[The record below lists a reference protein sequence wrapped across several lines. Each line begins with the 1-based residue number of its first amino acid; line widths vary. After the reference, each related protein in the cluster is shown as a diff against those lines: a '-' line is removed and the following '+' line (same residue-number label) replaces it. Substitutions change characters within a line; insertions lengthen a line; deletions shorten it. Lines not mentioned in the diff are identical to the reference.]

1 MAGAAPSVPGVKISA
16 VALVRLGFQ
25 GQFAHL
31 RRRGWPGNRHRPGTG
46 VSWGM
51 VSTTAAVAPVPV
63 RKPNPLDDD
72 PFTLKSITKSDP
84 PVGVD
89 SENWHR
95 YVITQGHN
103 TIVGQLQGSKANTER
118 AVQEIVERLNERRR
132 GKTGRVQLS
141 PGRKKKGATPPP
153 SDD

>member
-1 MAGAAPSVPGVKISA
+1 MAP
-16 VALVRLGFQ
+16 
-25 GQFAHL
+25 
-31 RRRGWPGNRHRPGTG
+31 
-46 VSWGM
+46 
-51 VSTTAAVAPVPV
+51 TTAAALV

-72 PFTLKSITKSDP
+72 PFTLKSISKSEP
-84 PVGVD
+84 PAGVD

-118 AVQEIVERLNERRR
+118 AVLEIVERLNERRR

-153 SDD
+153 AED

>member
-1 MAGAAPSVPGVKISA
+1 MAP
-16 VALVRLGFQ
+16 
-25 GQFAHL
+25 
-31 RRRGWPGNRHRPGTG
+31 
-46 VSWGM
+46 
-51 VSTTAAVAPVPV
+51 TTAAALV

-72 PFTLKSITKSDP
+72 PFTLKSISKSEP

-118 AVQEIVERLNERRR
+118 AVLEIVERLNERRR

-153 SDD
+153 AED

>member
-1 MAGAAPSVPGVKISA
+1 
-16 VALVRLGFQ
+16 
-25 GQFAHL
+25 
-31 RRRGWPGNRHRPGTG
+31 
-46 VSWGM
+46 M
-51 VSTTAAVAPVPV
+51 VSTTAAALV

-72 PFTLKSITKSDP
+72 PFTLKSIAKSEP

-118 AVQEIVERLNERRR
+118 AVLEIVERLNERRR

-153 SDD
+153 AED

>member
-1 MAGAAPSVPGVKISA
+1 MACAAPSVPGVKNSA
-16 VALVRLGFQ
+16 GTESGRGSQRLSGL
-25 GQFAHL
+25 GQSL
-31 RRRGWPGNRHRPGTG
+31 DTPGNRQRTGTG

-51 VSTTAAVAPVPV
+51 VPTTAAAVSV

-72 PFTLKSITKSDP
+72 PFTLKSITKSEP

-89 SENWHR
+89 TENWHR

-103 TIVGQLQGSKANTER
+103 TIVGQLQGSKAVTER
-118 AVQEIVERLNERRR
+118 AVLEIIERLNERRR